1 MDKVYKII
9 EVVGCSSKSYE
20 EAVQNAVE
28 EAGKTLK
35 GLAWFEVKE
44 WRGGI
49 KDGKVTEFQ
58 AVTKVGFRLIED

>member
-9 EVVGCSSKSYE
+9 EVVGCSTKSYE
-20 EAVQNAVE
+20 DAIQNAVE
-28 EAGKTLK
+28 EAGRSLK

-58 AVTKVGFRLIED
+58 AITKMGFRLIEE

>member
-9 EVVGCSSKSYE
+9 EVVGTSAKSYDD
-20 EAVQNAVE
+20 AIQNAIA
-28 EAGKTLK
+28 EASKTLK

-49 KDGKVTEFQ
+49 KDDKISEYQ
-58 AVTKVGFRLIED
+58 AVLKVGFRLIDD